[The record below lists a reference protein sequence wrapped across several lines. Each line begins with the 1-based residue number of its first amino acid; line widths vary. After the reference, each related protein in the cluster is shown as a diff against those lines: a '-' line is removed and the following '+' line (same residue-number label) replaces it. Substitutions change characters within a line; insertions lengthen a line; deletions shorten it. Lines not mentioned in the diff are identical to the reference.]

1 MSFADLKAKAND
13 MSSLV
18 GAAQSTTEKK
28 SYGDDRMWKPTVDKA
43 GNGYAVIRFL
53 PTVEGDDLPWAKYW
67 DHFFQGPTGQWYVEK
82 SLTTI
87 GKDDPVSEMNS
98 KLWNTGIE
106 ADKDMAR
113 RRKRRLHYV
122 SNIYVVSD
130 PESPE
135 NEGKVFLYT
144 YGAKIFEKIMDS
156 MQPKYE
162 DETPIN
168 PFDLWKGANFK
179 MKIAQVAGFRN
190 YDRSE
195 FGSAEALNAD
205 DSVLE
210 GIYNQQFALK
220 EFTDPNSFKS
230 YSELNLK
237 LTRVLGE
244 EVKMGENIRTE
255 IDYVDESMKD
265 NPPFNAGPTVSDPVA
280 VAADPVQRAEA
291 EDDTMSYFA
300 KLAAEA

>member
-13 MSSLV
+13 MSALV
-18 GAAQSTTEKK
+18 GAAGTSTTEKK

-53 PTVEGDDLPWAKYW
+53 PAVEGDDLPWAKYW

-87 GKDDPVSEMNS
+87 SKDDPVSEMNS

-106 ADKDMAR
+106 ADKDTAR
-113 RRKRRLHYV
+113 KRKRRLHYV

-130 PESPE
+130 PENPE

-156 MQPKYE
+156 MQPKFQ
-162 DETPIN
+162 DESPVN
-168 PFDLWKGANFK
+168 PFDMWKGANFK
-179 MKIAQVAGFRN
+179 MKIANVAGYRN

-195 FGSAEALNAD
+195 FANVEALNAD
-205 DSVLE
+205 DSALE
-210 GIYNQQFALK
+210 GIYNQQHSLN
-220 EFTDPNSFKS
+220 EFTDPSSFKS

-244 EVKMGENIRTE
+244 EVKAVE
-255 IDYVDESMKD
+255 DDA
-265 NPPFNAGPTVSDPVA
+265 PFNDAPAMSDPVA
-280 VAADPVQRAEA
+280 VAADPIARADSDN
-291 EDDTMSYFA
+291 DDTMSYFA

>member
-1 MSFADLKAKAND
+1 MSFADLKNKAND
-13 MSSLV
+13 MSALV
-18 GAAQSTTEKK
+18 GAGGSTKEKK
-28 SYGDDRMWKPTVDKA
+28 SFGDDRMWKPSVDKA

-87 GKDDPVSEMNS
+87 QKDDPVSEMNS

-130 PESPE
+130 PDNPE
-135 NEGKVFLYT
+135 NNGKVFLYT
-144 YGAKIFEKIMDS
+144 YGAKIFEKLMDS

-162 DETPIN
+162 DESPVN
-168 PFDLWKGANFK
+168 PFDMWKGCNFK

-195 FGSAEALNAD
+195 FGKAEALNAD
-205 DSVLE
+205 DAALE
-210 GIYNQQFALK
+210 AIYNQQYALS
-220 EFTDPNSFKS
+220 EFTDPTSFKS

-244 EVKMGENIRTE
+244 EITNRAD
-255 IDYVDESMKD
+255 IDHIDQDISVDQD
-265 NPPFNAGPTVSDPVA
+265 NRSEEAFHNADPVA
-280 VAADPVQRAEA
+280 TAADPVARADSDN
-291 EDDTMSYFA
+291 DDTMSYFA

>member
-13 MSSLV
+13 MSALV
-18 GAAQSTTEKK
+18 GAAGTSTTEKK

-53 PTVEGDDLPWAKYW
+53 PAVEGDDLPWAKYW

-87 GKDDPVSEMNS
+87 SKDDPVSEMNS

-106 ADKDMAR
+106 ADKDTAR
-113 RRKRRLHYV
+113 KRKRRLHYV

-130 PESPE
+130 PENPE

-156 MQPKYE
+156 MQPKFQ
-162 DETPIN
+162 DESPVN
-168 PFDLWKGANFK
+168 PFDMWKGANFK
-179 MKIAQVAGFRN
+179 MKIANVAGYRN

-195 FGSAEALNAD
+195 FANAEALNAD

-210 GIYNQQFALK
+210 GIYNQQHSLN
-220 EFTDPNSFKS
+220 EFTDPSSFKS

-244 EVKMGENIRTE
+244 EVKAVE
-255 IDYVDESMKD
+255 DDA
-265 NPPFNAGPTVSDPVA
+265 PFNDAPAMSDPVA
-280 VAADPVQRAEA
+280 VAADPIARADSDN
-291 EDDTMSYFA
+291 DDTMSYFA

>member
-13 MSSLV
+13 MSTLV
-18 GAAQSTTEKK
+18 GAAGSTEKK

-87 GKDDPVSEMNS
+87 QKDDPVSEMNS

-130 PESPE
+130 PDNPE
-135 NEGKVFLYT
+135 NNGKVFLYT

-162 DETPIN
+162 DETPVN

-195 FGSAEALNAD
+195 FGAAEPLNAD

-220 EFTDPNSFKS
+220 EFTDPSTFKS

-244 EVKMGENIRTE
+244 EVKMSVPE
-255 IDYVDESMKD
+255 DDS
-265 NPPFNAGPTVSDPVA
+265 PFNDEPSVSDPVA

>member
-1 MSFADLKAKAND
+1 MSFQDLKNKA
-13 MSSLV
+13 
-18 GAAQSTTEKK
+18 GAIDSNLQAAASSTTEKK
-28 SYGDDRMWKPTVDKA
+28 SYGDDRQWKPTVDKA

-82 SLTTI
+82 SLTTL

-106 ADKDMAR
+106 SDKDIAR
-113 RRKRRLHYV
+113 KRKRRLHYV
-122 SNIYVVSD
+122 SNICVVSD
-130 PESPE
+130 PENPE
-135 NEGKVFLYT
+135 NNGKVFLYT
-144 YGAKIFEKIMDS
+144 YGAKIFEKIMNS
-156 MQPKYE
+156 MQPQYE
-162 DETPIN
+162 DETAVN

-195 FGSAEALNAD
+195 FGGAEALNAD
-205 DSVLE
+205 DTVLE
-210 GIYNQQFALK
+210 DTYNKQYSLK
-220 EFTDPNSFKS
+220 EFTDPSTYKT

-244 EVKMGENIRTE
+244 DGGTSQEKSAMAES
-255 IDYVDESMKD
+255 VDDS
-265 NPPFNAGPTVSDPVA
+265 PFNDSPNDVQDPVA
-280 VAADPVQRAEA
+280 VAADPVARADSDN
-291 EDDTMSYFA
+291 DDTMSYFA

>member
-13 MSSLV
+13 MSALV
-18 GAAQSTTEKK
+18 GAAGTSTTEKK

-53 PTVEGDDLPWAKYW
+53 PAVEGDDLPWAKYW

-87 GKDDPVSEMNS
+87 SKDDPVSEMNS

-106 ADKDMAR
+106 ADKDTAR
-113 RRKRRLHYV
+113 KRKRRLHYV

-130 PESPE
+130 PENPE

-156 MQPKYE
+156 MQPKFQ
-162 DETPIN
+162 DESPVN
-168 PFDLWKGANFK
+168 PFDMWKGANFK
-179 MKIAQVAGFRN
+179 MKIANVAGYRN

-195 FGSAEALNAD
+195 FANAEALNAD

-210 GIYNQQFALK
+210 GIYNQQHSLN
-220 EFTDPNSFKS
+220 EFTDPSSFKS

-244 EVKMGENIRTE
+244 EVKAVE
-255 IDYVDESMKD
+255 DDA
-265 NPPFNAGPTVSDPVA
+265 PFNDAPAMSDPVA
-280 VAADPVQRAEA
+280 TAADPVAKA
-291 EDDTMSYFA
+291 DSDNDDTMSYFA

>member
-1 MSFADLKAKAND
+1 MSFQDLKNKA
-13 MSSLV
+13 
-18 GAAQSTTEKK
+18 GAIDSNLQAAASSTTEKK
-28 SYGDDRMWKPTVDKA
+28 SYGDDRQWKPTVDKA

-82 SLTTI
+82 SLTTL

-106 ADKDMAR
+106 SDKDIAR
-113 RRKRRLHYV
+113 KRKRRLHYV
-122 SNIYVVSD
+122 SNICVVSD
-130 PESPE
+130 PENPE
-135 NEGKVFLYT
+135 NNGKVFLYT
-144 YGAKIFEKIMDS
+144 YGAKIFEKIMNS
-156 MQPKYE
+156 MQPQYE
-162 DETPIN
+162 DETAVN

-195 FGSAEALNAD
+195 FGGAEALNAD
-205 DSVLE
+205 DAVLE
-210 GIYNQQFALK
+210 DIYNKQYSLK
-220 EFTDPNSFKS
+220 EFTDPSTYKT

-244 EVKMGENIRTE
+244 DGGTSQEKSAMAES
-255 IDYVDESMKD
+255 VDDS
-265 NPPFNAGPTVSDPVA
+265 PFNDSPNDVQDPVA
-280 VAADPVQRAEA
+280 VAADPVARADSDN
-291 EDDTMSYFA
+291 DDTMSYFA

>member
-1 MSFADLKAKAND
+1 MSFADLKAKASD

-18 GAAQSTTEKK
+18 GAAGQGTKEKK
-28 SYGDDRMWKPTVDKA
+28 SYGDDRMWKPSVDKA

-87 GKDDPVSEMNS
+87 QKDDPVSEMNS

-130 PESPE
+130 PENRE
-135 NEGKVFLYT
+135 NEGKVMLYT

-162 DETPIN
+162 DESPVN
-168 PFDLWKGANFK
+168 PFDMWKGANFK

-195 FGSAEALNAD
+195 FGAAEVLNTD
-205 DSVLE
+205 DAVLE
-210 GIYNQQFALK
+210 GIYNKQFALK
-220 EFTDPNSFKS
+220 EFTDPSTFKS

-244 EVKMGENIRTE
+244 EIVSRNETDF
-255 IDYVDESMKD
+255 IDQDIAGD
-265 NPPFNAGPTVSDPVA
+265 TANASEQAFINADPVA
-280 VAADPVQRAEA
+280 VAADPVARADKDN
-291 EDDTMSYFA
+291 DDTMSYFA

>member
-87 GKDDPVSEMNS
+87 QKDDPVSEMNS

-106 ADKDMAR
+106 ADKDLAR
-113 RRKRRLHYV
+113 KRKRRLHYV

-130 PESPE
+130 PENPE

-156 MQPKYE
+156 MQPKFQ
-162 DETPIN
+162 DESPVN
-168 PFDLWKGANFK
+168 PFDMWKGANFK
-179 MKIAQVAGFRN
+179 MKIANVAGYRN

-195 FGSAEALNAD
+195 FANAEALNAD
-205 DSVLE
+205 DSALE
-210 GIYNQQFALK
+210 GIYNQQHSLN
-220 EFTDPNSFKS
+220 EFTDPSSFKS

-244 EVKMGENIRTE
+244 EVKMPAVE
-255 IDYVDESMKD
+255 DDA
-265 NPPFNAGPTVSDPVA
+265 PFNDAPAMSDPVA
-280 VAADPVQRAEA
+280 TAADPVARADSDN
-291 EDDTMSYFA
+291 DDTMSYFA

>member
-13 MSSLV
+13 MSALV
-18 GAAQSTTEKK
+18 GAAGTSTTEKK

-53 PTVEGDDLPWAKYW
+53 PAVEGDDLPWAKYL

-87 GKDDPVSEMNS
+87 SKDDPVSEMNS

-106 ADKDMAR
+106 ADKDTAR
-113 RRKRRLHYV
+113 KRKRRLHYV

-130 PESPE
+130 PENPE

-156 MQPKYE
+156 MQPKFQ
-162 DETPIN
+162 DESPVN
-168 PFDLWKGANFK
+168 PFDMWKGANFK
-179 MKIAQVAGFRN
+179 MKIANVAGYRN

-195 FGSAEALNAD
+195 FANAEALNAD

-210 GIYNQQFALK
+210 GIYNQQHSLN
-220 EFTDPNSFKS
+220 EFTDPSSFKS

-244 EVKMGENIRTE
+244 EVKAVE
-255 IDYVDESMKD
+255 DDA
-265 NPPFNAGPTVSDPVA
+265 PFNDAPAMSDPVA
-280 VAADPVQRAEA
+280 VATDPIARADSDN
-291 EDDTMSYFA
+291 DDTMSYFA

>member
-1 MSFADLKAKAND
+1 MSFQDLKNKA
-13 MSSLV
+13 
-18 GAAQSTTEKK
+18 GAIDSNLQAAASSTTEKK
-28 SYGDDRMWKPTVDKA
+28 SYGDDRQWKPTVDKA

-53 PTVEGDDLPWAKYW
+53 PAVEGDDLPWAKYW

-82 SLTTI
+82 SLTTL

-106 ADKDMAR
+106 SDKDIAR
-113 RRKRRLHYV
+113 KRKRRLHYV
-122 SNIYVVSD
+122 SNICVVSD
-130 PESPE
+130 PENPE
-135 NEGKVFLYT
+135 NNGKVFLYT
-144 YGAKIFEKIMDS
+144 YGAKIFEKIMNS
-156 MQPKYE
+156 MQPQYE
-162 DETPIN
+162 DETAVN

-195 FGSAEALNAD
+195 FGGVEALNAD
-205 DSVLE
+205 DTVLE
-210 GIYNQQFALK
+210 DIYNKEYSLK
-220 EFTDPNSFKS
+220 EFTDPSTYKT

-244 EVKMGENIRTE
+244 DGGTSEEKTAMAES
-255 IDYVDESMKD
+255 IDDS
-265 NPPFNAGPTVSDPVA
+265 PFNDSPNDVQDPVA
-280 VAADPVQRAEA
+280 VAADPVARADSDN
-291 EDDTMSYFA
+291 DDTMSYFA

>member
-13 MSSLV
+13 MSALV
-18 GAAQSTTEKK
+18 GAAGTSTTEKK

-53 PTVEGDDLPWAKYW
+53 PAVEGDDLPWAKYW

-106 ADKDMAR
+106 ADKDLAR
-113 RRKRRLHYV
+113 KRKRRLHYV

-130 PESPE
+130 PENPE

-156 MQPKYE
+156 MQPKFQ
-162 DETPIN
+162 DETPVN
-168 PFDLWKGANFK
+168 PFDMWKGANFK
-179 MKIAQVAGFRN
+179 MKIANVAGYRN

-195 FGSAEALNAD
+195 FANAEALNAD

-210 GIYNQQFALK
+210 GIYNQQHSLN
-220 EFTDPNSFKS
+220 EFTDPSSFKS

-244 EVKMGENIRTE
+244 EVKGVEDDT
-255 IDYVDESMKD
+255 
-265 NPPFNAGPTVSDPVA
+265 PFNDEPTISDPVA
-280 VAADPVQRAEA
+280 TAADPVARADSDN
-291 EDDTMSYFA
+291 DDTMSYFA

>member
-13 MSSLV
+13 MSALV
-18 GAAQSTTEKK
+18 GAAESTTEKK
-28 SYGDDRMWKPTVDKA
+28 SYVDERMWKPTVDKA

-53 PTVEGDDLPWAKYW
+53 PAVEGDDLPWAKYW

-106 ADKDMAR
+106 ADKDIAR
-113 RRKRRLHYV
+113 KRKRRLHYV

-135 NEGKVFLYT
+135 NNGKVFLYT
-144 YGAKIFEKIMDS
+144 YGAKIFEKIMNS
-156 MQPKYE
+156 MQPQYE
-162 DETPIN
+162 DETAVN

-195 FGSAEALNAD
+195 FGKAEALHTD
-205 DSVLE
+205 DAVLE
-210 GIYNQQFALK
+210 DIYNKQHSLT
-220 EFTDPNSFKS
+220 EFTDVDTFKS

-244 EVKMGENIRTE
+244 DVKMSVPE
-255 IDYVDESMKD
+255 DDS
-265 NPPFNAGPTVSDPVA
+265 PFNDEPSVSDPVA
-280 VAADPVQRAEA
+280 VAADPVQKAEA

>member
-1 MSFADLKAKAND
+1 MSFADLKNKAND
-13 MSSLV
+13 MSALV
-18 GAAQSTTEKK
+18 GAGGSTKEKK
-28 SYGDDRMWKPTVDKA
+28 SFGDDRMWKPSVDKA

-87 GKDDPVSEMNS
+87 NKDDPVSEMNS

-106 ADKDMAR
+106 ADKDLAR

-130 PESPE
+130 PENRE
-135 NEGKVFLYT
+135 NEGKVMLYT
-144 YGAKIFEKIMDS
+144 FGAKIFEKIMDS

-162 DETPIN
+162 DESPVN
-168 PFDLWKGANFK
+168 PFDMWKGSNFK
-179 MKIAQVAGFRN
+179 MKISQVAGFRN
-190 YDRSE
+190 YDRSS
-195 FGSAEALNAD
+195 FGAVEALNAD
-205 DSVLE
+205 DSILE
-210 GIYNQQFALK
+210 GIYNKQYSLK
-220 EFTDPNSFKS
+220 EFTDVSTFKS

-244 EVKMGENIRTE
+244 ELVTRGEVEQDEEQSSIDRTS
-255 IDYVDESMKD
+255 IDRNDMPE
-265 NPPFNAGPTVSDPVA
+265 VA
-280 VAADPVQRAEA
+280 PAAKVEA
-291 EDDTMSYFA
+291 ESDDTMSYFA

>member
-13 MSSLV
+13 MSALV
-18 GAAQSTTEKK
+18 GAAGTSTTEKK

-53 PTVEGDDLPWAKYW
+53 PAVEGDDLPWAKYW

-87 GKDDPVSEMNS
+87 SKDDPVSEMNS

-106 ADKDMAR
+106 SDKDTAR
-113 RRKRRLHYV
+113 KRKRRLHYV

-130 PESPE
+130 PENPE

-156 MQPKYE
+156 MQPKFQ
-162 DETPIN
+162 DESPVN
-168 PFDLWKGANFK
+168 PFDMWKGANFK
-179 MKIAQVAGFRN
+179 MKIANVAGYRN

-195 FGSAEALNAD
+195 FANVEALNAD
-205 DSVLE
+205 DSALE
-210 GIYNQQFALK
+210 GIYNQQHSLN
-220 EFTDPNSFKS
+220 EFTDPSSFKS

-244 EVKMGENIRTE
+244 EVKAVE
-255 IDYVDESMKD
+255 DDA
-265 NPPFNAGPTVSDPVA
+265 PFNDAPAMSDPVA
-280 VAADPVQRAEA
+280 VAADPIARADSDN
-291 EDDTMSYFA
+291 DDTMSYFA

>member
-13 MSSLV
+13 MSALV
-18 GAAQSTTEKK
+18 GAAGTSTTEKK

-53 PTVEGDDLPWAKYW
+53 PAVEGDDLPWAKYW

-87 GKDDPVSEMNS
+87 QKDDPVSEMNS

-106 ADKDMAR
+106 ADKDTAR
-113 RRKRRLHYV
+113 KRKRRLHYV

-130 PESPE
+130 PENPE

-156 MQPKYE
+156 MQPKFQ
-162 DETPIN
+162 DETPVN
-168 PFDLWKGANFK
+168 PFDMWKGANFK
-179 MKIAQVAGFRN
+179 MKIANVAGYRN

-195 FGSAEALNAD
+195 FANAEALNAD

-210 GIYNQQFALK
+210 GIYNQQHSLN
-220 EFTDPNSFKS
+220 EFTDPSSFKS

-244 EVKMGENIRTE
+244 EVKAVE
-255 IDYVDESMKD
+255 DDA
-265 NPPFNAGPTVSDPVA
+265 PFNDAPAMSDPVA
-280 VAADPVQRAEA
+280 VAADPIARADSDN
-291 EDDTMSYFA
+291 DDTMSYFA

>member
-13 MSSLV
+13 MSALV
-18 GAAQSTTEKK
+18 GAAGTSTTEKK

-53 PTVEGDDLPWAKYW
+53 PAVEGDDLPWAKYW

-87 GKDDPVSEMNS
+87 QKDDPVSEMNS

-106 ADKDMAR
+106 ADKDLAR
-113 RRKRRLHYV
+113 KRKRRLHYV

-130 PESPE
+130 PENPE

-156 MQPKYE
+156 MQPKFQ
-162 DETPIN
+162 DETPVN
-168 PFDLWKGANFK
+168 PFDMWKGANFK
-179 MKIAQVAGFRN
+179 MKIANVAGYRN

-195 FGSAEALNAD
+195 FANAEALNAD

-210 GIYNQQFALK
+210 GIYNQQHSLN
-220 EFTDPNSFKS
+220 EFTDPSSFKS

-244 EVKMGENIRTE
+244 EVKAVE
-255 IDYVDESMKD
+255 DDA
-265 NPPFNAGPTVSDPVA
+265 PFNDAPAMSDPVA
-280 VAADPVQRAEA
+280 VAADPIARADSDN
-291 EDDTMSYFA
+291 DDTMSYFA

>member
-13 MSSLV
+13 MSALV
-18 GAAQSTTEKK
+18 GAAGSTTEKK

-130 PESPE
+130 PGNPE

-162 DETPIN
+162 DETPVN
-168 PFDLWKGANFK
+168 PFDMWKGANFK
-179 MKIAQVAGFRN
+179 MKIANVAGYRN

-195 FGSAEALNAD
+195 FGAAEALNAD
-205 DSVLE
+205 DNVLE
-210 GIYNQQFALK
+210 GIYNKQYALK
-220 EFTDPNSFKS
+220 EFTDPSSFKS

-244 EVKMGENIRTE
+244 EVKMSVPE
-255 IDYVDESMKD
+255 DDS
-265 NPPFNAGPTVSDPVA
+265 PFNDGPSVSDPVA
-280 VAADPVQRAEA
+280 VAADPVQKADSDN
-291 EDDTMSYFA
+291 DDTMSYFA

>member
-13 MSSLV
+13 MSALV
-18 GAAQSTTEKK
+18 GAAGTSTTEKK

-53 PTVEGDDLPWAKYW
+53 PAVEGDDLPWAKYW

-87 GKDDPVSEMNS
+87 SKDDPVSEMNS

-106 ADKDMAR
+106 ADKDTAR
-113 RRKRRLHYV
+113 KRKRRLHYV

-130 PESPE
+130 PENPE

-156 MQPKYE
+156 MQPKFQ
-162 DETPIN
+162 DESPVN
-168 PFDLWKGANFK
+168 PFDMWKGANFK
-179 MKIAQVAGFRN
+179 MKIANVAGYRN

-195 FGSAEALNAD
+195 FANAEALNAD

-210 GIYNQQFALK
+210 GIYNQQHSLN
-220 EFTDPNSFKS
+220 EFTDPSSFKS

-244 EVKMGENIRTE
+244 EVKAVE
-255 IDYVDESMKD
+255 DDA
-265 NPPFNAGPTVSDPVA
+265 PFNDAPVMSDPVA
-280 VAADPVQRAEA
+280 TAADPVARADSDN
-291 EDDTMSYFA
+291 DDTMSYFA

>member
-13 MSSLV
+13 MSALV
-18 GAAQSTTEKK
+18 GAAGTSTTEKK

-53 PTVEGDDLPWAKYW
+53 PAVEGDDLPWAKYW

-106 ADKDMAR
+106 ADKDTAR
-113 RRKRRLHYV
+113 KRKRRLHYV

-130 PESPE
+130 PENPE

-156 MQPKYE
+156 MQPKFQ
-162 DETPIN
+162 DESPVN
-168 PFDLWKGANFK
+168 PFDMWKGANFK
-179 MKIAQVAGFRN
+179 MKIANVAGYRN

-195 FGSAEALNAD
+195 FANAEALNAD

-210 GIYNQQFALK
+210 GIYNQQHSLN
-220 EFTDPNSFKS
+220 EFTDPSSFKS

-244 EVKMGENIRTE
+244 EVKAVE
-255 IDYVDESMKD
+255 DDA
-265 NPPFNAGPTVSDPVA
+265 PFNDAPAMSDPVA
-280 VAADPVQRAEA
+280 VAADPIARADSDN
-291 EDDTMSYFA
+291 DDTMSYFA

>member
-13 MSSLV
+13 MSALV
-18 GAAQSTTEKK
+18 GAAGSTTEKK

-53 PTVEGDDLPWAKYW
+53 PTFEGDDLPWAKYW

-87 GKDDPVSEMNS
+87 GKDDPVSQMNS

-135 NEGKVFLYT
+135 NNGKVFLYT

-162 DETPIN
+162 DETPVN

-179 MKIAQVAGFRN
+179 MKIANVAGYRN

-195 FGSAEALNAD
+195 FGAAEALNAD
-205 DSVLE
+205 DNVLE
-210 GIYNQQFALK
+210 GIYNKQYALK
-220 EFTDPNSFKS
+220 EFVDPTSFKS

-244 EVKMGENIRTE
+244 EVKLGENIRDE

-265 NPPFNAGPTVSDPVA
+265 NPPTSDPVA
-280 VAADPVQRAEA
+280 VAADPVARADSDN
-291 EDDTMSYFA
+291 DDTMSYFA

>member
-13 MSSLV
+13 MSALV
-18 GAAQSTTEKK
+18 GAAGTSTTEKK

-53 PTVEGDDLPWAKYW
+53 PAVEGDDLPWAKYW

-106 ADKDMAR
+106 ADKDTAR
-113 RRKRRLHYV
+113 KRKRRLHYV

-130 PESPE
+130 PENPE

-156 MQPKYE
+156 MQPKFQ
-162 DETPIN
+162 DESPVN
-168 PFDLWKGANFK
+168 PFDMWKGANFK
-179 MKIAQVAGFRN
+179 MKIANVAGYRN

-195 FGSAEALNAD
+195 FANAEALNAD

-210 GIYNQQFALK
+210 GIYNQQHSLN
-220 EFTDPNSFKS
+220 EFTDPSSFKS

-244 EVKMGENIRTE
+244 EVKAVE
-255 IDYVDESMKD
+255 DDA
-265 NPPFNAGPTVSDPVA
+265 PFNDAPAMSDPVA
-280 VAADPVQRAEA
+280 TAADPVAELIRI
-291 EDDTMSYFA
+291 MMI
-300 KLAAEA
+300 L

>member
-1 MSFADLKAKAND
+1 MSFQDLKNKAGAIDSNLQAAA
-13 MSSLV
+13 SST
-18 GAAQSTTEKK
+18 SEKK
-28 SYGDDRMWKPTVDKA
+28 SYGDDRQWKPTVDKA

-87 GKDDPVSEMNS
+87 QKDDPVSEMNS

-106 ADKDMAR
+106 ADKDTAR
-113 RRKRRLHYV
+113 KRKRRLHYV
-122 SNIYVVSD
+122 SNICVVSD
-130 PESPE
+130 PENPE
-135 NEGKVFLYT
+135 NNGKVFLYT
-144 YGAKIFEKIMDS
+144 YGAKIFEKVMNS
-156 MQPKYE
+156 MQPQYE
-162 DETPIN
+162 DETAVN
-168 PFDLWKGANFK
+168 PFDMWKGANFK
-179 MKIAQVAGFRN
+179 MKIANVAGYRN

-195 FGSAEALNAD
+195 FATAEALNAD

-210 GIYNQQFALK
+210 GIYNKQYALG
-220 EFTDPNSFKS
+220 EFTDPSSFKS

-244 EVKMGENIRTE
+244 EITNRAD
-255 IDYVDESMKD
+255 IDHIDQDISVDQD
-265 NPPFNAGPTVSDPVA
+265 NRSEEAFHNADPVA
-280 VAADPVQRAEA
+280 TAADPVARADSDN
-291 EDDTMSYFA
+291 DDTMSYFA